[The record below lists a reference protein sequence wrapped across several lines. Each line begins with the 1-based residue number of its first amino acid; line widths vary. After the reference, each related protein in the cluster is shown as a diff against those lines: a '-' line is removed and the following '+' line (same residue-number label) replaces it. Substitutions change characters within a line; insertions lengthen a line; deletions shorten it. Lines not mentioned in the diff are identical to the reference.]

1 MIKRFNRYILWE
13 IAKLFSIAL
22 IAFTTIIMLGGL
34 MQQLVLEGLGPMA
47 ILDLLP
53 YLLPIGL
60 QFGLPQRCCLLC
72 AVFMV
77 GSVQTMK
84 SWRLRRPE
92 STRSR

>member
-53 YLLPIGL
+53 YLLPIGCNL
-60 QFGLPQRCCLLC
+60 DYHNTFVCGFV
-72 AVFMV
+72 VFTV
-77 GSVQTMK
+77 ESARTT
-84 SWRLRRPE
+84 RLSPSKRLA
-92 STRSR
+92 

>member
-34 MQQLVLEGLGPMA
+34 MQQIVLEGLGPMA

-60 QFGLPQRCCLLC
+60 QFGLPPTLLF
-72 AVFMV
+72 AFAAFMDA
-77 GSVQTMK
+77 SARTMK
-84 SWRLRRPE
+84 SWP
-92 STRSR
+92 SRQQG